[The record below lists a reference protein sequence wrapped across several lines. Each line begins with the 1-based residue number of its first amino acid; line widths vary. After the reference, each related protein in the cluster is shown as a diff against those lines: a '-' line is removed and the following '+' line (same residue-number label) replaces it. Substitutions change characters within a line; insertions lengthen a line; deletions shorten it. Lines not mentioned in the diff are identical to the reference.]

1 MVYTYCENSFSGDTY
16 FNRVKSMLFFS
27 GRQLHTSTRYQ
38 ILRSI
43 YYQPGTMVYRYCE
56 IVSTVIHIKSSE
68 KKLFLRTPYPNVV
81 QKVSL
86 LFY

>member
-16 FNRVKSMLFFS
+16 FNRVKVCCFFLAGSYTPVPGIRYS
-27 GRQLHTSTRYQ
+27 GVYITSQVPWY
-38 ILRSI
+38 I
-43 YYQPGTMVYRYCE
+43 GTVK
-56 IVSTVIHIKSSE
+56 IVSTVIHIKSSDN
-68 KKLFLRTPYPNVV
+68 KLFLRTPYPNVV